1 MGGLSPEKITL
12 VIKYIY
18 LKQQTRKRRPIML
31 TPCEVAVKCALP
43 SVRAM
48 VATELMNKHSL
59 NQAQAAKLLGIS
71 QPAISLYQKKLRGNS
86 LDMWNDT
93 DITSS
98 IAKHA
103 EFLVNGGGESRT
115 NLAWFCG
122 ICKTLRAK
130 GYLCKIHKDLD
141 PTLDVDNCDFCK
153 DLDPVNDGGDVSKL
167 F

>member
-1 MGGLSPEKITL
+1 
-12 VIKYIY
+12 
-18 LKQQTRKRRPIML
+18 ML

-48 VATELMNKHSL
+48 MATELMNKHSL
-59 NQAQAAKLLGIS
+59 NQAQVAKLLGIS

-86 LDMWNDT
+86 LDLWHDT

-98 IAKHA
+98 VAKQA
-103 EFLVNGGGESRT
+103 EFLVNGDTNTRN
-115 NLAWFCG
+115 NLAWFCS

-141 PTLDVDNCDFCK
+141 PAMDIESCDFCK
-153 DLDPVNDGGDVSKL
+153 DLEPVNDGGDPNKQ